1 MIRLGF
7 AVLALSVL
15 VACGAGRETPLPAG
29 KIDSVAYTHPGPPSI
44 TLISVINNR
53 TGAGGHTALLVSGSQ
68 RVLFDPAGSVRAP
81 WVVEQGDVLYGMSD
95 RYFNAY
101 KSSHARTTHHVVTQT
116 VTVSPQVAE
125 QALHLVRTNGPVAS
139 AFCANSTS
147 GILRQLPGFESLSTT
162 FFPHRLMA
170 NFAQLPGVQTDRLY
184 ENDAGDVLD
193 GVAQLDLSE

>member
-81 WVVEQGDVLYGMSD
+81 WVVEQGDVLFTLPLLTLDDGLVFGEPLGEPSRD
-95 RYFNAY
+95 AVLGLLNVE
-101 KSSHARTTHHVVTQT
+101 HVGELVPHDL
-116 VTVSPQVAE
+116 VEVVSPEVVAD
-125 QALHLVRTNGPVAS
+125 QRD
-139 AFCANSTS
+139 
-147 GILRQLPGFESLSTT
+147 
-162 FFPHRLMA
+162 HRPEA
-170 NFAQLPGVQTDRLY
+170 DPDR
-184 ENDAGDVLD
+184 A
-193 GVAQLDLSE
+193 